1 MDLRKIHTNEAPEA
15 IGPYS
20 QAIVGNGMV
29 FCSGQIALNPAT
41 SEMVGETAAS
51 QAKQA
56 LENLRAVLNAAGSG
70 MDKVT
75 QTTIYLVNIED
86 FAAVNE
92 VYAHFFG
99 DLKPARVT
107 VGVKE
112 LPKKAKI
119 EISAIALLKN

>member
-1 MDLRKIHTNEAPEA
+1 MHLRKIYTTEAPEA

-20 QAIVGNGMV
+20 QAITVNGMV
-29 FCSGQIALNPAT
+29 FCSGQIGLNPQ
-41 SEMVGETAAS
+41 SGEMVGETAAS

-56 LENLRAVLNAAGSG
+56 LENLRAVLAEAGSG
-70 MDKVT
+70 MQQVVK
-75 QTTIYLVNIED
+75 TTIYLVSMED

-99 DLKPARVT
+99 DWKPARVT
-107 VGVKE
+107 VAVKE

-119 EISAIALLKN
+119 EIDVIALTKS

>member
-1 MDLRKIHTNEAPEA
+1 MPLRKIHTKEAPEA

-20 QAIVGNGMV
+20 QAIAGNGMV
-29 FCSGQIALNPAT
+29 FCSGQIGLNPAT
-41 SEMVGETAAS
+41 GEMVGETAAS

-56 LENLRAVLNAAGSG
+56 LENLRAVLSEAGSS
-70 MDKVT
+70 MQLVT
-75 QTTIYLVNIED
+75 QTTIYLVNMED

-107 VGVKE
+107 VAVKE

-119 EISAIALLKN
+119 EIAAIALTKS